1 MGVGVTHG
9 TFWGGQ
15 GARHLPPGGSEAE
28 KSNLMFS
35 LEILGVG
42 GRERLQMTWLRHKP
56 FPPPFSSDR
65 SVFSQVLPPIIPG
78 GHKGTGPGNQKPESR
93 HATLTVFTES
103 KIIIYR
109 KRNIELIDF

>member
-1 MGVGVTHG
+1 MGRAERVKHLQE
-9 TFWGGQ
+9 GQ
-15 GARHLPPGGSEAE
+15 RLRFQ

-35 LEILGVG
+35 LEMGGWWCGEQEEAADGLVG
-42 GRERLQMTWLRHKP
+42 CKP
-56 FPPPFSSDR
+56 FPHPFPEDHSIFPLVSSA
-65 SVFSQVLPPIIPG
+65 IIPG
-78 GHKGTGPGNQKPESR
+78 GHKDTGPGNQKPESR